1 MKKIAKSNATR
12 RGSLVWPA
20 LFIALALAAVAATI
34 ALWRPPAELA
44 QVAAVGGDF
53 VLTDVNGATFDSRT
67 LRGKPYA
74 VFFGY
79 THCPD
84 VCPTALLDVTHALR
98 AIELSTEDFPVVFIS
113 VDPERDKPDV
123 MKRYIEVIDAGII
136 GLTGDPRQI
145 AQTAKLFRVFYR
157 KGTED
162 GGAYAIDHSAMIY
175 LFNRHGVLATAALS
189 GEPQST
195 MIAKLRK
202 TSASGTPAHH

>member
-1 MKKIAKSNATR
+1 MKQIAKSNRKGR
-12 RGSLVWPA
+12 RSLAGPA
-20 LFIALALAAVAATI
+20 LFIVAALAAVAAII
-34 ALWRPPAELA
+34 ALWRPPAEVS

-53 VLTDVNGATFDSRT
+53 ALTDVNGATFDSRS

-84 VCPTALLDVTHALR
+84 VCPTALLDVTQALR
-98 AIELSTEDFPVVFIS
+98 AIDLSTEDFPVVFIT

-123 MKRYIEVIDAGII
+123 MKRYTEVIDAGII
-136 GLTGDPRQI
+136 GLTGDPQQI
-145 AQTAKLFRVFYR
+145 AQTAKMFRVFYR

-175 LFNRHGVLATAALS
+175 LFNRHGVLVTAALS
-189 GEPQST
+189 GEPQSAT
-195 MIAKLRK
+195 IAKLRK
-202 TSASGTPAHH
+202 TSASGMSAR